1 MDGLLAIRDVE
12 KHFGGVVAHDGVD
25 IALSEREI
33 LGLIGPNGAGRTTL
47 MNVITG
53 VLEPTSGE
61 IVFDVEDVTGLAP
74 YQITNRGLLW
84 PFQET
89 RHFEDFDAF
98 ENVRTGLIENR
109 VTSVDTFFSSVL
121 SEIRQ
126 ESRQEVTESDRLGFP
141 EEDLEK
147 LPSDMIHLER
157 TKLSMARASVH
168 DAEFMLLDG
177 PLTGLAAEEIEE
189 VAGAIQSL
197 NDEGITVMLIDHN
210 VDHVVDVADRVAVLD
225 QGTIIREGEP
235 ETIIEDEKV
244 QQAYFGE

>member
-1 MDGLLAIRDVE
+1 M
-12 KHFGGVVAHDGVD
+12 
-25 IALSEREI
+25 
-33 LGLIGPNGAGRTTL
+33 
-47 MNVITG
+47 
-53 VLEPTSGE
+53 
-61 IVFDVEDVTGLAP
+61 
-74 YQITNRGLLW
+74 
-84 PFQET
+84 
-89 RHFEDFDAF
+89 
-98 ENVRTGLIENR
+98 
-109 VTSVDTFFSSVL
+109 DTFFSSVL